1 MKPIALTVGMGIGP
15 EIVVRSLKAF
25 TQPTWLLAKKGT
37 LLKAAKQL
45 EIEWTALWQ
54 HPLLQIIEFEDG
66 EEPAEV
72 LAIRTAAEL
81 CLSKQCSAMVTGP
94 INKAR
99 LMSQGF
105 RFAGHTGFLGDLC
118 GVERPVMAFSGGS
131 LQVVLVTVH
140 IPLREVA
147 ERLTTDLIVETVEVS
162 HQAWL
167 HRGQPVRFA
176 ICGLNPHAG
185 EQGKLGHEDLEI
197 IQPACERLRQ
207 KGIEVTDV
215 VSSETAFLLARDK
228 KVDVVVAMYH
238 DQGLPP
244 LKLVD
249 FGQSV
254 NWTLGLPIIR
264 TSVDHGTA
272 DAIVGQNK
280 ANPAS
285 LQAAWHLAV
294 EIAQKSVAT

>member
-15 EIVVRSLKAF
+15 EIVVRSLDTF
-25 TQPTWLLAKKGT
+25 TQPTWLLAKKST
-37 LLKAAKQL
+37 LLKASEQL
-45 EIEWTALWQ
+45 GVEWTALWQ
-54 HPLLQIIEFEDG
+54 NPLLQIIEFEDG
-66 EEPAEV
+66 KEPAEV
-72 LAIRTAAEL
+72 VAIRTATEL

-94 INKAR
+94 INKAS
-99 LMSQGF
+99 LMHQGF
-105 RFAGHTGFLGDLC
+105 RFAGHTGFLGHLC

-140 IPLREVA
+140 IPLRNVA
-147 ERLTTDLIVETVEVS
+147 EQLTTDLIVETVEVS
-162 HQAWL
+162 HHAWL
-167 HRGQPVRFA
+167 DRGQTVRFA

-185 EQGKLGHEDLEI
+185 EQGELGREDIEI
-197 IQPACERLRQ
+197 IQPACEILRQ
-207 KGIEVTDV
+207 KGIAVTDV
-215 VSSETAFLLARDK
+215 VSSETAFLLARDQ

-238 DQGLPP
+238 DQGLTP

-254 NWTLGLPIIR
+254 NWTQGLPIIR

-285 LQAAWHLAV
+285 LQAAWNLAV
-294 EIAQKSVAT
+294 DIAQKAISS